1 MEVVG
6 NNVIEIVGATVTLLL
21 VATGVMSVSKR
32 IRIPFTAA
40 RITIPFTVGLVLTG
54 MALAQIAEFGG
65 DALAPIANL
74 RISADVAFFVLLPT
88 LIFEAAFK
96 LDARALRENLTGVL
110 LLAVPG
116 LLLSTG
122 LIAGVMV
129 LVTPLGWIEALL
141 LGSILS
147 ATEPVSVIGL
157 LRRLGA
163 PKRLTILVEG
173 ESLFND
179 ATAIVLARIL
189 TGILL
194 TGAVANGGVV
204 FQGGADFFL
213 VFFGGLFV
221 GWGFAVLV
229 GMILGRVDADA
240 FIEVTLT
247 TVLAYVSF
255 LVAEEVLDVSGV
267 MATVVAGM
275 LIGGWG
281 KAKISPSI
289 ADYLERFWGY
299 MAMVANALIFLMVGL
314 AVDMGAL
321 ADSLPLLFA
330 VIAAML
336 ASRAVVVFGMV
347 PRIGRLPEYD
357 PIGRGHQTVMF
368 WGGLRGA
375 LALAVALSLPDFGRQ
390 VAGFGDLN
398 EVIVALVMGAVLFS
412 LLVQG
417 LTIESLVRRLK
428 LHVPPLSDRLA
439 RLEGLLSA
447 KQLTLER
454 IPELETGGLFSR
466 RISKQLRAQCEAK
479 IEAMKDDLEELRG
492 EYLDIEQ
499 ERRLLYLR
507 AFGEEN
513 TLYYQMFTRGHLTE
527 RTYRALVHSI
537 DLQTEAMRY
546 QGTLPEYTLYPPT
559 GERIENTFHRF
570 LAGIPGF
577 DRWAERLR
585 AGRTARDYEIAWAR
599 SQVSLQIAPE
609 LDELAETQ
617 ATRPELVAELRGT
630 YRYWKERAR
639 ERIDQSAEQFP
650 EFVNSAQERLAK
662 RLVLHAERDVI
673 EEKARA
679 GMIPDGVAGA
689 MLEDLAAELRGIR
702 ASQPEK
708 LTVGPEELLK
718 KVPFFSDMP
727 EDEFSVVTAKLRR
740 RTAPAGEIIVR
751 QDGSGSSLFLVA
763 RGVIRVSRQD
773 GGVRRDLA
781 TLFAGEFF
789 GEMALLHGTR
799 RTATCRA
806 ATPGALYELRRA
818 DIDVVRRVCPE
829 IQRAL
834 ESAARRRRAD
844 LKMSA
849 VRRTPHLTSPSPRI

>member
-375 LALAVALSLPDFGRQ
+375 LALAVALSLPDL
-390 VAGFGDLN
+390 GD
-398 EVIVALVMGAVLFS
+398 
-412 LLVQG
+412 
-417 LTIESLVRRLK
+417 K
-428 LHVPPLSDRLA
+428 
-439 RLEGLLSA
+439 
-447 KQLTLER
+447 
-454 IPELETGGLFSR
+454 
-466 RISKQLRAQCEAK
+466 
-479 IEAMKDDLEELRG
+479 
-492 EYLDIEQ
+492 
-499 ERRLLYLR
+499 
-507 AFGEEN
+507 
-513 TLYYQMFTRGHLTE
+513 
-527 RTYRALVHSI
+527 
-537 DLQTEAMRY
+537 
-546 QGTLPEYTLYPPT
+546 
-559 GERIENTFHRF
+559 
-570 LAGIPGF
+570 
-577 DRWAERLR
+577 
-585 AGRTARDYEIAWAR
+585 
-599 SQVSLQIAPE
+599 
-609 LDELAETQ
+609 
-617 ATRPELVAELRGT
+617 
-630 YRYWKERAR
+630 
-639 ERIDQSAEQFP
+639 
-650 EFVNSAQERLAK
+650 
-662 RLVLHAERDVI
+662 
-673 EEKARA
+673 
-679 GMIPDGVAGA
+679 
-689 MLEDLAAELRGIR
+689 
-702 ASQPEK
+702 
-708 LTVGPEELLK
+708 
-718 KVPFFSDMP
+718 
-727 EDEFSVVTAKLRR
+727 
-740 RTAPAGEIIVR
+740 
-751 QDGSGSSLFLVA
+751 
-763 RGVIRVSRQD
+763 
-773 GGVRRDLA
+773 
-781 TLFAGEFF
+781 
-789 GEMALLHGTR
+789 
-799 RTATCRA
+799 
-806 ATPGALYELRRA
+806 
-818 DIDVVRRVCPE
+818 
-829 IQRAL
+829 
-834 ESAARRRRAD
+834 
-844 LKMSA
+844 
-849 VRRTPHLTSPSPRI
+849 